1 MIRLRPIFFAVLCLT
16 QLTFAQGAHIPPTEN
31 NFDVMLKEGGIV
43 DLHTLEELN
52 QNQRVQTESRSSATV
67 SKLDLKASG
76 RARSA
81 YANGLRQFAAKDYK
95 NAAQS
100 FEKAVSIYPDF
111 VSAHNALGCAYFT
124 LGENDRALEH
134 FNRAIALDDH
144 LSASFMNRGRVEL
157 AMGQVAAAQTS
168 FEKASS
174 IAPLDTN
181 LLLALA
187 YSQYLNHDY
196 SGVERT
202 TQQAHGHPHL
212 GIATI
217 HYFAAASWQAQNKLE
232 NTRSELQT
240 FLSEDPTSPFA
251 DAARRSIQQIDAA
264 AAQPTLALAN
274 SAPAFAS
281 DDATPS
287 KFGEKALQDF
297 RQKQQ
302 IAEAEAIESPCPTCN
317 EVDSTPSHPLTNTR
331 SPSSPASNRGFTFRS
346 SVDEVAVFFTV
357 TDHGRS
363 VTDLRQS
370 EIVLSDDGKP
380 PAAVVGFHT
389 ESDLPLRLG
398 LVIDTS
404 TSVTGRITFE
414 QAAASDFL
422 RQVLTN
428 NDDLG
433 FLVGFSDRIVLG
445 KDFTHD
451 VKELSR
457 SVDQLVPVGGTAIWD
472 AVSFAADKL
481 ANRQETQPVARV
493 LVVISD
499 GDDNTS
505 SSTLKQAI
513 ERAQRDEVAVYTVST
528 RYVDPQNDLESPGNH
543 AMKTLAQLTG
553 GASFFPGYEA
563 RLKGTLADLQ
573 QVIRS
578 RYLISYRPAAFRRD
592 GRYRTLE
599 IVARRSGRRFKVN
612 ARRGY
617 FSDAN

>member
-16 QLTFAQGAHIPPTEN
+16 KVLVAQGAHIPPPEN
-31 NFDVMLKEGGIV
+31 NFDVMLNEGGIV

-52 QNQRVQTESRSSATV
+52 QNQRVQTESRSSATL

-76 RARSA
+76 GARSA
-81 YANGLRQFAAKDYK
+81 YAKGLRLFATKDYK

-100 FEKAVSIYPDF
+100 FEKAISIYPDF
-111 VSAHNALGCAYFT
+111 VSAHNALGCAYFA

-157 AMGQVAAAQTS
+157 AMGQAAAAQTS

-196 SGVERT
+196 QGVERT

-217 HYFAAASWQAQNKLE
+217 HYFAAASWQAQNNLE

-240 FLSEDPTSPFA
+240 FLSEDPMSPFA
-251 DAARRSIQQIDAA
+251 DAARHSIQQIDAA
-264 AAQPTLALAN
+264 AAKPALALAN
-274 SAPAFAS
+274 SAPVFAS

-297 RQKQQ
+297 REKQQ
-302 IAEAEAIESPCPTCN
+302 VAEAEAAESRN
-317 EVDSTPSHPLTNTR
+317 EVDSAPNSPINSTR
-331 SPSSPASNRGFTFRS
+331 SPYPPANSRGFTFRS
-346 SVDEVAVFFTV
+346 SVDEVAVFFTA
-357 TDHGRS
+357 TDHGKS
-363 VTDLRQS
+363 VTDLKES

-380 PAAVVGFHT
+380 PAAVIGFHT

-404 TSVTGRITFE
+404 TSVTGRIAFE

-433 FLVGFSDRIVLG
+433 FLVGFSDQIVLG

-451 VKELSR
+451 VKELSHG
-457 SVDQLVPVGGTAIWD
+457 VDQLVPIGGTAIWD

-481 ANRQETQPVARV
+481 ADRPETQPVARV
-493 LVVISD
+493 LIVISD

-505 SSTLKQAI
+505 HSTLKQAI

-528 RYVDPQNDLESPGNH
+528 RYLDPQNDLESPGNQ

-553 GASFFPGYEA
+553 GASFFPGYSS
-563 RLKGTLADLQ
+563 RLKGALAELQ

-578 RYLISYRPAAFRRD
+578 RYLISYRPAAFQRD
-592 GRYRTLE
+592 GRYRVLE
-599 IVARRSGRRFKVN
+599 IVARRSGRKFKVN

-617 FSDAN
+617 FSATN

>member
-1 MIRLRPIFFAVLCLT
+1 MIRPCSIFFAVLCLT
-16 QLTFAQGAHIPPTEN
+16 QVIFAQGVYIPPTEN
-31 NFDVMLKEGGIV
+31 NFDVMLKAGGIV

-52 QNQRVQTESRSSATV
+52 QNQRVQTESRSSATL

-76 RARSA
+76 RARTA
-81 YANGLRQFAAKDYK
+81 YANGLRRFATKDYK
-95 NAAQS
+95 NAAQN
-100 FEKAVSIYPDF
+100 FEKAISLYPDF
-111 VSAHNALGCAYFT
+111 VSAHNALGCAYFS

-157 AMGQVAAAQTS
+157 AMGRAVAAQAS

-174 IAPLDTN
+174 IAPLDSN

-187 YSQYLNHDY
+187 YSQYLNRDY

-202 TQQAHGHPHL
+202 TQQAHSHPHM

-217 HYFAAASWQAQNKLE
+217 HYFAAASWQAQNNLD
-232 NTRSELQT
+232 NTRRELQT
-240 FLSEDPTSPFA
+240 FLTEDPTSPFA
-251 DAARRSIQQIDAA
+251 DTARHSIQQIDAA

-274 SAPAFAS
+274 SAPVFAS
-281 DDATPS
+281 DAATPS

-302 IAEAEAIESPCPTCN
+302 IAEAEAAEAPCLTCN
-317 EVDSTPSHPLTNTR
+317 EVDSAPSYGINGTR
-331 SPSSPASNRGFTFRS
+331 SSTSVANGKAFTFRS

-363 VTDLRQS
+363 VTDLKQS
-370 EIVLSDDGKP
+370 EIVLSDNGKP
-380 PAAVVGFHT
+380 PSAVVGFHT

-422 RQVLTN
+422 KQVLTN

-433 FLVGFSDRIVLG
+433 FLVGFSDQIVLG

-457 SVDQLVPVGGTAIWD
+457 VVEQLVPVGGTAIWD

-481 ANRQETQPVARV
+481 ATRQETQPVARV

-499 GDDNTS
+499 GDDNS
-505 SSTLKQAI
+505 SRSTLKQAI

-528 RYVDPQNDLESPGNH
+528 RYVDPQNDLESPGNQ

-553 GASFFPGYEA
+553 GSAFFPGHAA

-578 RYLISYRPAAFRRD
+578 RYLISYRPAEFHPD
-592 GRYRTLE
+592 GTYRTLE
-599 IVARRSGRRFKVN
+599 IVARRSGRKFKVN

-617 FSDAN
+617 TAN